1 MPATRFSV
9 LDAKPATELRPGE
22 TGLRLKDDPYYGK
35 VDLGPVPTT
44 TSVAEVEEK
53 EKARIAQLPADQR
66 PAAEE
71 KLGRDLAKR
80 RAASKKGGDPL
91 DPHAMPADASLADQ
105 RVMLGYLEE
114 SIESG
119 VHVLDGEEQAHV
131 EVLTGKRL
139 QQRPPVDLP
148 RPQEDV
154 IEPLAGEAGA
164 RAVSKGSALEPP
176 ERERD
181 KTRAAKPGESAKS

>member
-44 TSVAEVEEK
+44 TSVADVEEK

-91 DPHAMPADASLADQ
+91 DPHAMPADASLSDQ

-139 QQRPPVDLP
+139 QQRAPVEAP
-148 RPQEDV
+148 RPKEDV
-154 IEPLAGEAGA
+154 TEPAEGEAGA
-164 RAVSKGSALEPP
+164 RAVSKSAALEPP